1 MISLIIP
8 TYRNPEC
15 LDICLKSAI
24 ENQQNKNQIIVA
36 VDGFIEESKHI
47 LDKYKDNIQVLDLVQ
62 NQGMQQALNL
72 GVFNANHEKICI
84 INDDNVL
91 CKGWDTIIEKQLK
104 PDMVLTINQIEPT
117 GPGIF
122 DFPVKDFGKDPNS
135 FQYQKFIDYELQLRS
150 KHKITPNG
158 GIFPFAMWKKD
169 YMIVGGFDTLYKSPF
184 ICDWDFF
191 LKLELNGKQF
201 KRINSAHFYHF
212 VSMATKKGKSKEEMA
227 ASEHPAAKVF
237 AYKWGMMPQLFENNS
252 HSPKGQ
258 NIKGIKY

>member
-47 LDKYKDNIQVLDLVQ
+47 LDKYKDNIQILDLVQ

-72 GVFNANHEKICI
+72 GVFNADHEKICI

-91 CKGWDTIIEKQLK
+91 CKNWDIIIEKELGEN
-104 PDMVLTINQIEPT
+104 DVVTINQIEPY
-117 GPGIF
+117 PGIF
-122 DFPVKDFGKDPNS
+122 GNPTKDFGTHPNQFEYNS
-135 FQYQKFIDYELQLRS
+135 FLEYEESIRQNTS
-150 KHKITPNG
+150 TPDG
-158 GIFPFAMWKKD
+158 GVFPFLMWKKD

>member
-91 CKGWDTIIEKQLK
+91 CKNWDIIIEKELGEN
-104 PDMVLTINQIEPT
+104 DVVTINQIEPY
-117 GPGIF
+117 PGIF
-122 DFPVKDFGKDPNS
+122 GNPTKNFGTHPNQFEYNS
-135 FQYQKFIDYELQLRS
+135 FLEYEESIRQNTS
-150 KHKITPNG
+150 TPDG
-158 GIFPFAMWKKD
+158 GVFPFLMWKKD